1 VPGRKRAAK
10 GLKKLEAGLS
20 RGRLELLGVPVLHIN
35 GRELRPLERKTAGIL
50 AYLSLEGSTSRSR
63 LAGLLWPGSSEST
76 ARNNLAQALRRLKQA
91 AGIEL
96 VVGGNVLE
104 LTDLEVDLAQLEVA
118 HFAGRHPEVV
128 QHELQLLEGCDYD
141 DCPDFDDWLLIRR
154 ERLTDLRRDSLLA
167 QSDKLE
173 KSGQYRQAI
182 TQAERLLE
190 YDALSEAAHRRVMR
204 LWYLLGDR
212 SAAMAAFE
220 RCKEV
225 LRREMGVQ
233 PLPETQGLLNLI
245 EHGGPLTPRDSPPRA
260 EIPLSVLRP
269 PRLLGR
275 ESEWTQMELAWNQG
289 QAVFVEGQPG
299 AGKSRLVQD
308 FIGSKGRF
316 FVFEGR
322 PGDAGIPYATH
333 SRTCRQMLEYF
344 PGLVMPDWVQ
354 HELARVLPE
363 LGPALPPIQS
373 QAEKLRFFQANAELV
388 RLAAAQGMG
397 LVILDDLQ
405 FVDAASLELL
415 HFVFGQ
421 YWGRGGSVRTIL
433 SFRSGELLAGIEE
446 LLNQAVQSGLAVR
459 IELLPLDAS
468 AVQDLLDSL
477 ELPDLLDDTQD
488 LAQALC
494 RHTGGNPFFLLETV
508 RSLWESG
515 SLSQPKPGR
524 LPLSQQKSVRLP
536 ISSKISTLIQQRL
549 ERLSLS
555 AQRLIRTAAVAGVD
569 FSPEL
574 AAHALETTPLEL
586 LEPWAELEAAQLL
599 RGNAFIH
606 DLLYEATLNGLP
618 ASIKIYLHQQIAL
631 YLESKQ
637 ADPARIASHWL
648 EGQPPRAIPFLMQ
661 AARKAEDSY
670 QLAEAAHSYQ
680 RALELAEQQGES
692 EQVFTL
698 LEALSQV
705 MSRFD
710 TGQRHA
716 ALVERML
723 NLADSPAKLAR
734 AWLREAIRLGEHAY
748 GVEAEQAA
756 RKGLHQIEDAE
767 QPQLRIRLL
776 DALAQSLL
784 VQRKTYDLIA
794 ALQQLRD
801 IHLARGDELQA
812 ATCTSRLGIA
822 YDQLERH
829 REALGYYQQAGP
841 ILERSSN
848 RIMRV
853 GFHHNRAV
861 CLAALGQAEAAL
873 EAQLQVQRLL
883 EGMQGV
889 LGREV
894 HHLNN
899 LALRYYDLE
908 RYAEAQQAL
917 ERALEIVPEEWG
929 WTQAFSQY
937 QMARLFW
944 VWGEWGLA
952 ADWLA
957 KALGD
962 PNLPQRD
969 AATYR
974 ILGLLLAHQRGEAV
988 GPWIDGLE
996 SLFGGYRGLA
1006 YGHFLIA
1013 RARVQ
1018 PPEQALQSLQEALTL
1033 AQEKDWP
1040 ALEIA
1045 AQTLR
1050 AKVLLTQPP
1059 TRRAFS
1065 EALRHSQAAMQRM
1078 ATYWPT
1084 GCTRLEVLWV
1094 HYQAQ
1099 AASHKADKT
1108 QLQQVLGYLLDTAN
1122 QHLPPQHKH
1131 SFLSHNPV
1139 AKAILQ
1145 AAQTAGI
1152 APP

>member
-1 VPGRKRAAK
+1 MPESSRQNSPSSSPAPADGWFLRLLGRAALQGPK
-10 GLKKLEAGLS
+10 T
-20 RGRLELLGVPVLHIN
+20 LL
-35 GRELRPLERKTAGIL
+35 LERKIAGVL
-50 AYLSLEGSTSRSR
+50 AYLTLEGSTPRSK
-63 LAGLLWPGSSEST
+63 LAGLLWPESTEAT
-76 ARNNLAQALRRLKQA
+76 ARNNLAQALRRLRQA
-91 AGIEL
+91 VGMEL
-96 VVGGNVLE
+96 VMGSDALMLQNLPS
-104 LTDLEVDLAQLEVA
+104 DLAQLEVA
-118 HFAGRHPEVV
+118 HFAGRH
-128 QHELQLLEGCDYD
+128 QELAEASEPLLMGFDYD
-141 DCPDFDDWLLIRR
+141 DCPEFEDWLLMQYEKLAEMRR
-154 ERLTDLRRDSLLA
+154 VSLAALADDLE
-167 QSDKLE
+167 Q
-173 KSGQYRQAI
+173 SGQYRQAI

-190 YDALSEAAHRRVMR
+190 ADALSETAHRRVMR

-212 SAAMAAFE
+212 SAALAAFE
-220 RCKEV
+220 RCAAV
-225 LRREMGVQ
+225 LRREMGVE
-233 PLPETQGLLNLI
+233 PLPETLELLRLI
-245 EHGGPLTPRDSPPRA
+245 ERGEQVTLNGPAPRV

-275 ESEWTQMELAWNQG
+275 ETEWAQIERAWTQG
-289 QAVFVEGQPG
+289 QALFVAGLPG
-299 AGKSRLVQD
+299 VGKSRLVQD
-308 FIGSKGRF
+308 FLGSKGSLF
-316 FVFEGR
+316 IFEGR

-333 SRTCRQMLEYF
+333 SRTCRQMLGYF
-344 PGLVMPDWVQ
+344 PGLVLPDWVQ
-354 HELARVLPE
+354 HELARILPE

-415 HFVFGQ
+415 HFVFSQ
-421 YWGRGGSVRTIL
+421 YWGRVGSVRTIL
-433 SFRSGELLAGIEE
+433 SFRSGELLAGMEE
-446 LLNQAVQSGLAVR
+446 LLSQAVQSGLAVR
-459 IELLPLDAS
+459 IDVQPLDVA
-468 AVQDLLDSL
+468 AVRGILESL
-477 ELPDLLDDTQD
+477 ELPELQDDTQD

-524 LPLSQQKSVRLP
+524 LPLSQQKSARLP

-574 AAHALETTPLEL
+574 AAHVLETTPLEL

-606 DLLYEATLNGLP
+606 DLLYEATLSGVP
-618 ASIKIYLHQQIAL
+618 ASIKAYLHQQIAL

-648 EGQPPRAIPFLMQ
+648 EGEPTRAIPFLSQ
-661 AARKAEDSY
+661 AAQRAEGSY
-670 QLAEAAHSYQ
+670 QLAEAARFYQ

-698 LEALSQV
+698 LEALSEV

-716 ALVERML
+716 TLIERML
-723 NLADSPAKLAR
+723 NLADSPVKLAR

-756 RKGLHQIEDAE
+756 RKGLHHIEDAD

-776 DALAQSLL
+776 DALAQSLF

-812 ATCTSRLGIA
+812 AICTSRLGIA
-822 YDQLERH
+822 FDQLERH
-829 REALGYYQQAGP
+829 REALGYYQQAEP
-841 ILERSSN
+841 ILERSTN

-908 RYAEAQQAL
+908 RYTEAQQAL
-917 ERALEIVPEEWG
+917 ERAVEIVPEEWG

-937 QMARLFW
+937 QMAQLYW
-944 VWGEWGLA
+944 VWGEWDTA
-952 ADWLA
+952 SDWLGR
-957 KALGD
+957 ALGV
-962 PNLPQRD
+962 PELPQRD
-969 AATYR
+969 EATYR
-974 ILGLLLAHQRGEAV
+974 ILGLLLAHHHGEAV
-988 GPWIDGLE
+988 GPWIEGLE
-996 SLFGGYRGLA
+996 SLFAGYRGLA
-1006 YGHFLIA
+1006 YGRFLLA
-1013 RARVQ
+1013 RARVHL
-1018 PPEQALQSLQEALTL
+1018 PEQALQCLQEALAL

-1045 AQTLR
+1045 AHTLW
-1050 AKVLLTQPP
+1050 AKVLLTQPR

-1065 EALRHSQAAMQRM
+1065 EALRHSQTAMQKM
-1078 ATYWPT
+1078 AAYWPT
-1084 GCTRLEVLWV
+1084 GCTKLEVLWV

-1108 QLQQVLGYLLDTAN
+1108 QLQQVLGYLLDIAN
-1122 QHLPPQHKH
+1122 QHLPPLYRH

-1139 AKAILQ
+1139 AKAILE
-1145 AAQTAGI
+1145 AAQTEGI